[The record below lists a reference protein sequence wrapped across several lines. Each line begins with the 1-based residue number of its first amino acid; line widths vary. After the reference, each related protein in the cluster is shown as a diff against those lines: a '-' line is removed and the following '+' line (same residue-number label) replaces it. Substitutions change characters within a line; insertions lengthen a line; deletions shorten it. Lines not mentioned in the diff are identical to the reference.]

1 MKKNLIIKTG
11 AAGDVVRTTV
21 LLNALPEKITWLVD
35 EKYIDIL
42 PRDHPHL
49 EKIISIQNAEELLSE
64 EFDLIISLE
73 ENLQCAM
80 LASKIVSKKITGV
93 YFADNN
99 LKYTEDSAGWFDI
112 SLISSKGFAIAN
124 TIKSRNTLSFQYLL
138 FNMVGLSFRGEP
150 YCIYKD
156 ENIFAEEKLIG
167 IEKRSGNRWPN
178 KSWYGYDQ
186 LAENLSK
193 QGFKIK
199 LLTERN
205 SIKDYLN
212 DIAACNYIISGDT
225 LAMHVALAYN
235 KPCVAIFNCT
245 SPDEIYDYGILKKI
259 ISPLLK
265 KVFYQTNFDESAIT
279 AVKVEEVESAFRSL
293 LY

>member
-1 MKKNLIIKTG
+1 MKKILIIKTG

-21 LLNALPEKITWLVD
+21 LLNALRGKITWLID

-42 PRDHPHL
+42 PHDNPHL
-49 EKIISIQNAEELLSE
+49 EKIISIQNAEELLTE
-64 EFDLIISLE
+64 KFDLIISLE
-73 ENLQCAM
+73 ENLQCAI

-99 LKYTEDSAGWFDI
+99 LKYTEDSAGWFDM
-112 SLISSKGFAIAN
+112 SLISSKGFEIAN
-124 TIKSRNTLSFQYLL
+124 AIKSRNTLSFQDLL
-138 FNMVGLSFRGEP
+138 FKMVDLSFHGEP

-156 ENIFAEEKLIG
+156 ENILVQEKLIG

-178 KSWYGYDQ
+178 KSWDGYDH

-199 LLTERN
+199 ILSQRN
-205 SIKDYLN
+205 SIKEYLN
-212 DIAACNYIISGDT
+212 DISACSYIISGDT
-225 LAMHVALAYN
+225 LAMHVALAYK
-235 KPCVAIFNCT
+235 KPCIAIFNCT
-245 SPDEIYDYGILKKI
+245 SPNEICDYGILKKV

-265 KVFYQTNFDESAIT
+265 EVFYQTNFSENAISAI
-279 AVKVEEVESAFRSL
+279 KVEEVENAFRSL
-293 LY
+293 LQ